1 MTSGFWWALIK
12 TAFHCFLWLKLF
24 TMSSSLQWWLRRR
37 FDNLFTCNELVTC
50 QTWRLQQLQSQSYCM
65 CVCVCGC
72 IYVCMCVCVC
82 VCVWG
87 GGGGDHP
94 RPLALRPHQ
103 MPGLISAK
111 GSGKLLYKSSG
122 LCFTSIYFDKIK

>member
-1 MTSGFWWALIK
+1 
-12 TAFHCFLWLKLF
+12 
-24 TMSSSLQWWLRRR
+24 
-37 FDNLFTCNELVTC
+37 
-50 QTWRLQQLQSQSYCM
+50 
-65 CVCVCGC
+65 
-72 IYVCMCVCVC
+72 MCVCVC
-82 VCVWG
+82 VCG
-87 GGGGDHP
+87 GGGGGGGGGAPPPHP